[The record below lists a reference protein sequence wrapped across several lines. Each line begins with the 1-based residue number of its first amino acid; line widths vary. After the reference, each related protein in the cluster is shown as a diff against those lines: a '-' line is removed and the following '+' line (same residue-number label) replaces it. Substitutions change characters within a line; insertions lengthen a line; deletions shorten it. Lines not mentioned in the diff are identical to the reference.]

1 MQLYKNF
8 VIIFIQKEI
17 NKKLNKRDKRALAK
31 QIAKLEKQQG
41 ENNISEN
48 EEKIEQLI
56 KDCSI
61 QDLLDI
67 DELIMKKYLTN

>member
-1 MQLYKNF
+1 M
-8 VIIFIQKEI
+8 
-17 NKKLNKRDKRALAK
+17 NKRDKRALAK